1 MRASRRCI
9 RMLAL
14 LVGCLLLAGG
24 ALFLAGC
31 SNLGEFDASAVTRQA
46 ERYYERKY
54 GERTKVLDIWEDRS
68 FQLFSDQSSGRAF
81 CTMEDGSTVLVDF
94 EAGVIGDNRQQDEIV
109 AAYEQRFR
117 DALEDGTRQLE
128 ASGYTVDRLLINGS
142 SPNQAG
148 FLSGRISPWTW
159 QRDEDAAEQT
169 GSFFYTR
176 YTGDEDF
183 FAEEAPRVN
192 LGSPVVWVELSGPHA
207 SYEGGFPMDVPEQP
221 EWVEPLDELCRSLL
235 PLTDG
240 DPETRVQVYQAGY
253 LEGGA
258 EGCGKLGELNP
269 FGAADGAGDWLI
281 VDWIPLGHGVY
292 ATSDEPGVRLRAD
305 DLSLRVDANA
315 YTFDELRDSGSLV
328 EREGR
333 PLQPEAFEVYQ
344 LEPAAAVFSSAPSD
358 VQEHGWF
365 NIAIAYD
372 NGAVASELAQ
382 RGAETQA
389 LYPSLYSIEPN
400 PAAAEHEDEPPYEI
414 GMMRA
419 ETLENGFQYRTATL
433 SATEPLT
440 LARM

>member
-1 MRASRRCI
+1 MRAAHRCT

-14 LVGCLLLAGG
+14 LAGCGLLAVGI
-24 ALFLAGC
+24 LFLAGC
-31 SNLGEFDASAVTRQA
+31 SNLGEFDETAVTRQA

-54 GERTKVLDIWEDRS
+54 GERAQVVDIWEDRS

-94 EAGVIGDNRQQDEIV
+94 DEGVIGDNRQQDEIV

-117 DALEDGTRQLE
+117 DALGDGKRRLE
-128 ASGYTVDRLLINGS
+128 ASGYAVECLLINGR
-142 SPNQAG
+142 SPDQAG
-148 FLSGRISPWTW
+148 FLSGLVSPWTW

-183 FAEEAPRVN
+183 FAAEASRIN
-192 LGSPVVWVELSGPHA
+192 LGSPVVTVELSGPHA
-207 SYEGGFPMDVPEQP
+207 SYEHGFPMDVPARP
-221 EWVEPLDELCRSLL
+221 EWVGPLDELCRSLL

-253 LEGGA
+253 LERGV
-258 EGCGKLGELNP
+258 EGCGKLGELSP
-269 FGAADGAGDWLI
+269 FDAADGAGDWLI
-281 VDWIPLGHGVY
+281 VDWVPLGQGVY
-292 ATSDEPGVRLRAD
+292 VTSDEPGVRLRAG
-305 DLSLRVDANA
+305 DLSLRVDADA

-333 PLQPEAFEVYQ
+333 PLQPEAFEVYRI
-344 LEPAAAVFSSAPSD
+344 EPAAAVFSSAPSD

-365 NIAIAYD
+365 NIAVAYD
-372 NGAVASELAQ
+372 NGAVADALAQ
-382 RGAETQA
+382 RGVETQA
-389 LYPSLYSIEPN
+389 LYPSLYSIESN
-400 PAAAEHEDEPPYEI
+400 PAAAEHEDEPPYEV
-414 GMMRA
+414 GMMRT
-419 ETLENGFQYRTATL
+419 EVLENGFQYRTATL